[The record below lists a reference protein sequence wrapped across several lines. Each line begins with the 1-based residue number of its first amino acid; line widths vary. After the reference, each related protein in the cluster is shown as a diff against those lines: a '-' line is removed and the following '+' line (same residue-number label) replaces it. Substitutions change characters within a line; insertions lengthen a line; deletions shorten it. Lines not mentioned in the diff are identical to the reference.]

1 MKLASLPRPWPV
13 LLHCICR
20 FLAVRPEGANHQRM
34 RNPSGELSIDS
45 VADGAVLLT
54 GLTVACAVNSLIA
67 LTPVE

>member
-1 MKLASLPRPWPV
+1 
-13 LLHCICR
+13 
-20 FLAVRPEGANHQRM
+20 M

-67 LTPVE
+67 LTPVEWSRN